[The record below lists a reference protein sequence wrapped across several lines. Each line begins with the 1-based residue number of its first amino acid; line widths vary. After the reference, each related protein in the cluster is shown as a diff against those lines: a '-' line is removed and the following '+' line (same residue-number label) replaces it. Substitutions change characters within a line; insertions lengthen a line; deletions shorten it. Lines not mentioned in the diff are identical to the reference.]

1 MAASGQV
8 NGNVS
13 PQYLGVTEP
22 ISTAGPTE
30 ADHARTQK
38 LEKVLVSAG
47 LYESQDEAVLR
58 EEVLGRLDQTIKLWV
73 KQISQNK
80 GFSDQLIQEANAKI
94 FTFGSYR
101 LGVHGPSTDI
111 DTLCV
116 GPRHASREEDFFAEL
131 YKMLAD
137 MEEVTE
143 LHPVTDAHVPVM
155 KFKFNGISI
164 DLLYARLSL
173 WVIPE
178 DLDISQE
185 SILRNIDEQS
195 VRSLN
200 GCRVTD
206 QILRL
211 VPNIQHFRTTLRCL
225 KFWAKRRGVYSN
237 VTGFL
242 GGVNC
247 ALLVARI
254 CQLYPN
260 AIPSMLVSRFFR
272 VYTQWR
278 WPNPVMLCAID
289 EGTLGLPVWDPRK
302 NPRDRMHHMPIITP
316 AYPCMNSSYNVSLS
330 TLRVMT
336 DEFQRANEI
345 CENLEMNKAEWN
357 ILFEPY
363 PFFEAYKNYL
373 QVEITA
379 LDDDDFRKWK
389 GWVES
394 RLRQLTL
401 KIEKHTYGMLQCHP
415 YPCEV
420 VDSSRK
426 GGHCAFFMGLQR
438 SQGVPQ
444 QEGQQFD
451 IRATVD
457 EFRHSVNMYM
467 LWKPGMELHVS
478 HVRRKQLPAYV
489 FPGGLRP
496 VRPLRPLTVVSKS
509 ASGPAFGNSVSQLPK
524 SDSGTTDEDV
534 EDISGEGGERL
545 KRKFQPAEEVG
556 LTKRQTIRE
565 PMNVGDERMTT
576 SISPAV
582 ASTEQFI
589 MGEQETF
596 DKTLKR
602 GLEGYSAEEE
612 LEAVDDIQTSICRK
626 GDSAELLQSKLEQAS
641 GICREQS
648 RLAALKP
655 GSCSFSNGV
664 VDELE
669 PTVAFGGTLLG
680 AVGNTDSQK
689 KPVIRQVELILMN
702 FI

>member
-13 PQYLGVTEP
+13 PQYLGVTQP

-30 ADHARTQK
+30 ADHARTLK
-38 LEKVLVSAG
+38 LEKFLVSAG

-131 YKMLAD
+131 YTMLAD

-143 LHPVTDAHVPVM
+143 LHPVTDVHVPVM

-195 VRSLN
+195 VHSLS

-211 VPNIQHFRTTLRCL
+211 VPNIQHFHTTLRCL
-225 KFWAKRRGVYSN
+225 KFWAKRRGVYSS
-237 VTGFL
+237 VMGFL
-242 GGVNC
+242 GGVSC

-260 AIPSMLVSRFFR
+260 AIPSMLVSCFFL

-302 NPRDRMHHMPIITP
+302 NPCDRLHHMPIITP
-316 AYPCMNSSYNVSLS
+316 AYPCMNSSYSVSLS
-330 TLRVMT
+330 TLRVMME
-336 DEFQRANEI
+336 EFRRANEI
-345 CENLEMNKAEWN
+345 CENLEMNKADWN
-357 ILFEPY
+357 ALFEPY

-379 LDDDDFRKWK
+379 LDDDDFRQWK

-394 RLRQLTL
+394 RLRHLTL
-401 KIEKHTYGMLQCHP
+401 KIEKHTSGLLQCHP

-426 GGHCAFFMGLQR
+426 GGHCAFFMGLRR

-444 QEGQQFD
+444 REGQQFD

-467 LWKPGMELHVS
+467 LWKPGMEVYVS
-478 HVRRKQLPAYV
+478 HVRHKQLPAYV

-496 VRPLRPLTVVSKS
+496 VRAPRPSTVVSKS
-509 ASGPAFGNSVSQLPK
+509 ASRPAFGNSVSQLPK

-534 EDISGEGGERL
+534 DDISGEGGERL

-556 LTKRQTIRE
+556 LTKWQSSSE
-565 PMNVGDERMTT
+565 
-576 SISPAV
+576 
-582 ASTEQFI
+582 
-589 MGEQETF
+589 
-596 DKTLKR
+596 R

-612 LEAVDDIQTSICRK
+612 LEAVDDIQTSR
-626 GDSAELLQSKLEQAS
+626 LLSFCSPSWNSQVVYVEGNQ
-641 GICREQS
+641 GIACIPCIWDY
-648 RLAALKP
+648 LLPPLLWCAKP
-655 GSCSFSNGV
+655 TG
-664 VDELE
+664 
-669 PTVAFGGTLLG
+669 AFGGTLLG

-689 KPVIRQVELILMN
+689 KLVIRS
-702 FI
+702 F